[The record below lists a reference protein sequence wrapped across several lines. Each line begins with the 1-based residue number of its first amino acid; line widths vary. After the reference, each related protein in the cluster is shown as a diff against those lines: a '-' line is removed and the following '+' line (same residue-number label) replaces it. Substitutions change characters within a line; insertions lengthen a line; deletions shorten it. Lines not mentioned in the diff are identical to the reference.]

1 LAGYVH
7 ALVPLWQDAEDVLQD
22 TKLRLWE
29 QFDTFQLG
37 TNFAAWSFTIAG
49 YLVRKHR
56 KDRQRERVCF
66 SDDVLER
73 LAQFAPVVAAMEPD
87 ARLSALVECVEAL
100 SNASRRLLRLC
111 CMGQRKIKDIASDI
125 GQAPSTTRVALFRIR
140 QSLSECVERRLREE
154 ENG

>member
-1 LAGYVH
+1 
-7 ALVPLWQDAEDVLQD
+7 
-22 TKLRLWE
+22 
-29 QFDTFQLG
+29 
-37 TNFAAWSFTIAG
+37 
-49 YLVRKHR
+49 
-56 KDRQRERVCF
+56 
-66 SDDVLER
+66 
-73 LAQFAPVVAAMEPD
+73 MEPD

-111 CMGQRKIKDIASDI
+111 CMGQRKIKDIASEI